1 MLNNQSSLKNINI
14 GGVKF
19 DDTVSEENNGFS
31 LRSHSKIALKNK
43 LANNNLHKR
52 KNKIDEEQNLLQ
64 VP

>member
-14 GGVKF
+14 AGVKF

-31 LRSHSKIALKNK
+31 LRSHSKISLKNK

-52 KNKIDEEQNLLQ
+52 KNKIVEEKNL
-64 VP
+64 